1 MIQFNNLNPETPYLL
16 FKAKYDEALNADQ
29 KGIEAIS
36 VSSFNTKM
44 HEVNSR
50 YVNLKFITNDEFIFF
65 SNYDSPKAS
74 SFISHNQI
82 AVLVYWPSIN
92 VQIRMKAK
100 IKKTPNEYNQKYF
113 FDRSEEKNAL
123 AISSNQSK
131 PIDSYSQVKKNYKQS
146 LETDDLKKC
155 PEYWG
160 GYSFTPYY
168 FEFWEGHQSRL
179 NKRDVYELNGQ
190 DWIHRILQP

>member
-1 MIQFNNLNPETPYLL
+1 MIIFNNLNQEIPYQL
-16 FKAKYDEALNADQ
+16 FEKKYYEAIDAGQ

-36 VSSFNTKM
+36 ISSFNKEIS
-44 HEVNSR
+44 EVDSR

-74 SFISHNQI
+74 SFNSHSQIS
-82 AVLVYWPSIN
+82 ALFYWSSIN

-100 IKKTPNEYNQKYF
+100 IKRTTDEFNQEYF
-113 FDRSEEKNAL
+113 FGRSQEKNAL

-131 PIDSYSQVKKNYKQS
+131 PIDSYDQVKENYNKSLKN
-146 LETDDLKKC
+146 DDLKKC

-168 FEFWEGHQSRL
+168 FEFWEGHESRI
-179 NKRDVYELNGQ
+179 NKREVFDKIDGSWEHLY
-190 DWIHRILQP
+190 LQP

>member
-1 MIQFNNLNPETPYLL
+1 MIQFNNLNQEIPYLL
-16 FKAKYDEALNADQ
+16 FKAKYAEALNSGQ

-36 VSSFNTKM
+36 ISSYNSKM
-44 HEVNSR
+44 HEVDSR

-74 SFISHNQI
+74 SFNYHNQI
-82 AVLVYWPSIN
+82 AALLYWPSIN
-92 VQIRMKAK
+92 VQIRIKAK
-100 IKKTPNEYNQKYF
+100 IKKTSNEYNQKYF

-131 PIDSYSQVKKNYKQS
+131 PINSYSQVKENYNKS
-146 LETDDLKKC
+146 LENDDLKKC
-155 PEYWG
+155 PESWG

-168 FEFWEGHQSRL
+168 FEFWEGHESRL
-179 NKRDVYELNGQ
+179 NKREVYEKSDDNWDHIL
-190 DWIHRILQP
+190 LQP

>member
-1 MIQFNNLNPETPYLL
+1 MIQFNDLNQKAPYLL
-16 FKAKYDEALNADQ
+16 FKQKYDEAIDAGQ

-36 VSSFNTKM
+36 ISSYNKGAD
-44 HEVNSR
+44 EVDSR

-74 SFISHNQI
+74 SFNSFSQI
-82 AVLVYWPSIN
+82 AALLYWPSIN

-100 IKKTPNEYNQKYF
+100 IKKTSNEYNQKYF

-131 PIDSYSQVKKNYKQS
+131 PIDSYNQVKENYNKSLKN
-146 LETDDLKKC
+146 DDLKKC
-155 PEYWG
+155 PEFWG
-160 GYSFTPYY
+160 GYTFTPYY
-168 FEFWEGHQSRL
+168 FEFWEGHESRL
-179 NKRDVYELNGQ
+179 NKREAYEKNDDSWKHL
-190 DWIHRILQP
+190 ILQP